1 MFMNRSDRRQTST
14 KPVQIMIFVEEQQAE
29 DNEEEDGFEASTGDD
44 EDILTDSIVFGVT
57 YP

>member
-1 MFMNRSDRRQTST
+1 
-14 KPVQIMIFVEEQQAE
+14 MIFVEEQQAE